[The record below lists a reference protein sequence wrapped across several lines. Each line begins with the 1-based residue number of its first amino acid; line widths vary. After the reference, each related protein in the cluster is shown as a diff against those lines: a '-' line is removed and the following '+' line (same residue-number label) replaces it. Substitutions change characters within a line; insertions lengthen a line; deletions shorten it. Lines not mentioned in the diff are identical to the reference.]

1 VPEVLAVHLRP
12 WQVVLD
18 NLKAHKVAGVQ
29 QAIIAVG
36 ARVLYV
42 PPYSPE
48 FSPIEGIESLAA
60 RSHHAIEGAPLSLQ
74 LEVRL
79 VYPPAAP
86 TGRLRRWSAAC
97 SGGLYIRTQRLT
109 VA

>member
-48 FSPIEGIESLAA
+48 FSPIKECWSTVETILRTRAA
-60 RSHHAIEGAPLSLQ
+60 R
-74 LEVRL
+74 
-79 VYPPAAP
+79 
-86 TGRLRRWSAAC
+86 
-97 SGGLYIRTQRLT
+97 T
-109 VA
+109 VG